1 MDQFISH
8 VGTFLREKWPDLL
21 WVVGLVLLGR
31 FGLKALCSRIVKA
44 ADDGDDT
51 RQSGSEKRAK
61 SLSDLVRAAGNALI
75 GAFALVSLLRLFG
88 IDSIPFI
95 AGASVIGIWAGIG
108 LQTIIKDF
116 IAGVFIYAENQYAIG
131 DKVKIGESEGVV
143 HKMSLRSTVLL
154 DDDGNLVFIP
164 NSAITAVTNYSLG
177 ADMKGKEPPPKKDVL
192 PDAAPPKAA
201 APPDAPVAPA
211 SAAPAP
217 ADGPAST

>member
-1 MDQFISH
+1 MDQLISH
-8 VGTFLREKWPDLL
+8 VSTFLREKWPDLL

-31 FGLKALCSRIVKA
+31 FGLKALCARIVKA

-51 RQSGSEKRAK
+51 RQSGKEKRAK

-75 GAFALVSLLRLFG
+75 GAFALVSMLRLFG

-116 IAGVFIYAENQYAIG
+116 IAGVFIYAENQYAVG

-177 ADMKGKEPPPKKDVL
+177 ADMKGKEPPLKKAVASD
-192 PDAAPPKAA
+192 PATPASAN
-201 APPDAPVAPA
+201 APA
-211 SAAPAP
+211 SA
-217 ADGPAST
+217 DGPAAP

>member
-1 MDQFISH
+1 MDQIISH

-51 RQSGSEKRAK
+51 RQSGREKRAK

-75 GAFALVSLLRLFG
+75 GAFALVSMLRLFG

-116 IAGVFIYAENQYAIG
+116 IAGVFIFAENQYAVG

-177 ADMKGKEPPPKKDVL
+177 ADMKGKEPPK
-192 PDAAPPKAA
+192 KAA
-201 APPDAPVAPA
+201 APEAAKPASPPDAPVAPA
-211 SAAPAP
+211 SADAPASDAPAP
-217 ADGPAST
+217 

>member
-1 MDQFISH
+1 MDQLFSH
-8 VGTFLREKWPDLL
+8 VGTFVRDKWPDLL

-31 FGLKALCSRIVKA
+31 FGLKALCGRIVKA

-51 RQSGSEKRAK
+51 RQSGREKRAK
-61 SLSDLVRAAGNALI
+61 SLADLVRAAGNALI
-75 GAFALVSLLRLFG
+75 GAFALVSMLRLFG

-131 DKVKIGESEGVV
+131 DKVKIGEAEGVV

-154 DDDGNLVFIP
+154 DDDGNLTFIP
-164 NSAITAVTNYSLG
+164 NSSINAVTNYSLG
-177 ADMKGKEPPPKKDVL
+177 ADMKGKEPPPKK
-192 PDAAPPKAA
+192 PDAADA
-201 APPDAPVAPA
+201 APEKRDPVPLVAPA
-211 SAAPAP
+211 SAAAP
-217 ADGPAST
+217 DDGPSSAT